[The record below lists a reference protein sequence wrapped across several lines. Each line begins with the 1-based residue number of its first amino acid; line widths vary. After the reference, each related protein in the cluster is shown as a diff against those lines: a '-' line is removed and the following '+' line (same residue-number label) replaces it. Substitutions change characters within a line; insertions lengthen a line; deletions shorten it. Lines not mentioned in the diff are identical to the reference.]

1 MKAYKFLKDDC
12 KSGKGNEP
20 AWKEGET
27 RTLDGEIEMCVK
39 GYHASPSWLDA
50 LVYTPGSMACIVD
63 LVNPVK
69 DGDKW
74 VSNTCTIVKM
84 VDATK
89 ILRIFACDCAERAL
103 KRANVTDARSW
114 NAIKISR
121 LYNNGQATKD
131 ELATARAAA
140 WATAWAAAMDAARD
154 AAMDAAR
161 EAAWG
166 AAREAAWGAA
176 REAAMDAAR
185 EAAWGAAWDAARGA
199 ERAWQKQHFNKLMKQ
214 LFGE

>member
-89 ILRIFACDCAERAL
+89 IFRIFACDCAERAL

-131 ELATARAAA
+131 ELAAAREAA
-140 WATAWAAAMDAARD
+140 WATAR
-154 AAMDAAR
+154 DAAR
-161 EAAWG
+161 EAAWSTAWDTARD
-166 AAREAAWGAA
+166 AALDAAG
-176 REAAMDAAR
+176 DAAR
-185 EAAWGAAWDAARGA
+185 ATAWAT
-199 ERAWQKQHFNKLMKQ
+199 ERAWQKRHLNKLMKQ